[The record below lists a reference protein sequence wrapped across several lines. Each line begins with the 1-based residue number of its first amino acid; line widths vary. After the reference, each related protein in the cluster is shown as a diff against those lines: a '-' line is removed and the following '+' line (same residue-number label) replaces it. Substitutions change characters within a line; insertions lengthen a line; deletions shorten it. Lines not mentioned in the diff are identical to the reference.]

1 MPLFS
6 TDLDKEPIQYPYVY
20 DIQVAL
26 LRTRYYQ
33 VKYMVYRPFVYKAL
47 HFPEQMTQEDVE
59 AVAECLRVR
68 HHFHSGEG
76 HLSCHMLNLLIVMLE
91 MAHHTLPSLSSEATS
106 ALPILLVTEPP
117 GHPPYNL
124 YDAT

>member
-33 VKYMVYRPFVYKAL
+33 AKYMVYRPFVYKVYAQRIHTPRCHNIGVL
-47 HFPEQMTQEDVE
+47 SAWLEGWIFIIVFPQNIVLSTWDV
-59 AVAECLRVR
+59 
-68 HHFHSGEG
+68 
-76 HLSCHMLNLLIVMLE
+76 
-91 MAHHTLPSLSSEATS
+91 
-106 ALPILLVTEPP
+106 
-117 GHPPYNL
+117 
-124 YDAT
+124 

>member
-33 VKYMVYRPFVYKAL
+33 AKYMVYRPFVYKAL
-47 HFPEQMTQEDVE
+47 HFPEQMTQED
-59 AVAECLRVR
+59 AEGVRRV
-68 HHFHSGEG
+68 
-76 HLSCHMLNLLIVMLE
+76 L
-91 MAHHTLPSLSSEATS
+91 TSSS
-106 ALPILLVTEPP
+106 PF
-117 GHPPYNL
+117 
-124 YDAT
+124 